1 MIKSFVIISSM
12 CLFCGTFLHAQSS
25 SSYPREVIQ
34 IGAKVGMNYSNVWDE
49 RGQEFNADP
58 KFGFAGGVFLGVP
71 IGKFLGIQPEVLLS
85 QKGWKGSG
93 VLLGTAYS
101 LKRTT
106 TYLDI
111 PLQLQVK
118 PSDFLTVLAGPQY
131 SYLLHMKDVY
141 TLGSNSFEQEEEFK
155 NDNVRKNILGF
166 VAGADVIYSHVVV
179 SGRFGWDF
187 QTNNG
192 DGTSNTPRY
201 KNRWFQVTVGLKI

>member
-1 MIKSFVIISSM
+1 MIKSMIIIGSL
-12 CLFCGTFLHAQSS
+12 CLFSVAYLNAQSS
-25 SSYPREVIQ
+25 STTPRETMQ
-34 IGAKVGMNYSNVWDE
+34 IGVKAGLNYSNVWDE
-49 RGQEFNADP
+49 RGQEFSADP
-58 KFGFAGGVFLGVP
+58 KFGFAGGVFLGIP
-71 IGKFLGIQPEVLLS
+71 IGKFLGVQPEILLS

-93 VLLGTAYS
+93 ILLGNDYS
-101 LKRTT
+101 LTRTT

-118 PSDFLTVLAGPQY
+118 PSDYLTIVAGPQY

-141 TLGSNSFEQEEEFK
+141 TLGANSFEQEEEFK
-155 NDNVRKNILGF
+155 NDNIRKNILGF
-166 VAGADVIYSHVVV
+166 VVGGDFIYSHVVV

-201 KNRWFQVTVGLKI
+201 KNQWFQLTFGLKI